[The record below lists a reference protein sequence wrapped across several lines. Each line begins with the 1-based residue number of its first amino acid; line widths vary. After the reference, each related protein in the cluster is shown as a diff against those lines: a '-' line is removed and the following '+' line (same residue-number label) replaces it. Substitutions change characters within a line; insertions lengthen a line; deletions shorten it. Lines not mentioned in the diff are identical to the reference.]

1 MSGEYDRLRQLL
13 LDTERG
19 RLDALQ
25 DDMGR
30 IGERLSDQ
38 MAGEIETSLA
48 DGQPTRLTRALAEST
63 INGLEQAVQRKPQTV
78 VDAVFPVIGPAIRRS
93 IQEAM
98 RQLAG
103 DIDSAV
109 NNALSPRAL
118 KWRIEA
124 WRSGVPYA
132 QVALRHS
139 AHWRVEH
146 LFWIQPDSGLLLGH
160 RAAPDLSE
168 LDADAIAGMFT
179 AIQSFVR
186 DSVQG
191 GDGGIGAATVGDY
204 QLVVAEGPQA
214 RLVAFVRGLPP
225 GDFSTRLQALNET
238 LHARHGA
245 ALAAGGDLGVE
256 PLEPSQLDA
265 LNAHGDAATAPPPQS
280 KAARYLRWGVLA
292 MLLALLA
299 WWAWASWQWSRQV
312 ADVRQHLSAMP
323 GLVVTQLDDG
333 KRGRLHIEGLRDPL
347 AADPQAWLAQQY
359 PKIAA
364 DWRLRG
370 FYSMEPAL
378 VAARA
383 ARALGLPAA
392 NVAAPD
398 AQGVLKLHGEAPYA
412 DWLRLRENPPT
423 LAMPGVS
430 RLDASALSYP
440 QQARIEARV
449 EQLAAMIVPFA
460 SGATAPDA
468 DWEKVVPRIAATVR
482 ELQQAGGDEVAFR
495 FSAYGLTDGGGG
507 NALNADLRRQRGQW
521 LAAQLADAVHAP
533 SRLVVAAPASVPGEN
548 GPRGARV
555 TAQPVSAKAATQP
568 KAAAP

>member
-1 MSGEYDRLRQLL
+1 MNGEYDRLRQLL
-13 LDTERG
+13 LDAERG

-25 DDMGR
+25 DDVGR

-38 MAGEIETSLA
+38 VAGEIETSLA
-48 DGQPTRLTRALAEST
+48 DGQQTRLTRALAEST

-98 RQLAG
+98 RQLAA

-109 NNALSPRAL
+109 NNALSPRAM

-160 RAAPDLSE
+160 RSAPDLPE

-179 AIQSFVR
+179 AIQSFVH
-186 DSVQG
+186 DSVHG
-191 GDGGIGAATVGDY
+191 GGGIGAAIVGDY

-225 GDFSTRLQALNET
+225 GDFPTRLQALNET

-245 ALAAGGDLGVE
+245 ALVAGEDLGTA
-256 PLEPSQLDA
+256 LLDA
-265 LNAHGDAATAPPPQS
+265 PQLEALNTHDTAAPSPPQS
-280 KAARYLRWGVLA
+280 KAARYLLWAVLVA
-292 MLLALLA
+292 LLAWLA

-312 ADVRQHLSAMP
+312 TEVRQHLSAMP
-323 GLVVTQLDDG
+323 GLVLTQLDDG
-333 KRGRLHIEGLRDPL
+333 QRGKLQVEGLRDPL
-347 AADPQAWLAQQY
+347 AADPQAWLAQQH

-364 DWRLRG
+364 TWQLRG

-383 ARALGLPAA
+383 AQALGLPAA
-392 NVAAPD
+392 NVAPPD
-398 AQGVLKLHGEAPYA
+398 AQAVLKLQGEVPYA
-412 DWLRLRENPPT
+412 DWQRLRENPPT

-430 RLDASALSYP
+430 RLDASALNYP
-440 QQARIEARV
+440 QQARIEALAA
-449 EQLAAMIVPFA
+449 QLATLTVPFA
-460 SGATAPDA
+460 NGTTEPEA
-468 DWEKVVPRIAATVR
+468 DWQQVLPRIAATVR
-482 ELQQAGGDEVAFR
+482 ELQQAGGDEVAFH
-495 FSAYGLTDGGGG
+495 FNAYGLTDRAGSGE
-507 NALNADLRRQRGQW
+507 LNTGLRRQRGEW
-521 LAAQLADAVHAP
+521 LVAQLADAVHAP
-533 SRLVVAAPASVPGEN
+533 SRLVVAASAALPGEAADL
-548 GPRGARV
+548 RGAQV
-555 TAQPVSAKAATQP
+555 TAQPVSAKAAQAR
-568 KAAAP
+568 AATP